1 VEIDPVKRE
10 YDSVNDGARTLSGQ
24 IHSFFRE
31 AVAER
36 RLLAAL
42 LGAALLYVALAL
54 TPSHYGM
61 GLRLLGFDARPLIG
75 VARLVR
81 SDEWIVLT
89 PLFQIAVHGNFGS
102 TNVISPYQETLKGFY
117 ALPILDWSLLFK
129 PQLWGFWLLPPAY
142 AYSLYFAILWSS
154 FLAGYTILLRQ
165 LGASLLIATFGS
177 LALFSSHLVQV
188 WWTSQSPTFAFA
200 PWPLIVL
207 LLSLRPIWKIPLL
220 FWVSSV
226 WVLALVYPPFMV
238 PAGFAIGVLL
248 LAFRRDAITA
258 GNVVAV
264 AIALIGAGMIF
275 FLYFGDLISV
285 MRNTVYP
292 GDRYVGG
299 GGEERMKLLA
309 HLLPFFTTSRFSPLL
324 SNSNECEVAVVSTL
338 LPLTIIFFAKY
349 RSAIS
354 CVRENQFAAW
364 IVTAGLTT
372 MLAWMM
378 LPVPASVGKLLLWTQ
393 VQPARMAWAFGLLLT
408 LSLIVFSSKLEFR
421 ISGLRFF
428 GFSVTVLAAWLAS
441 KIGFAE
447 IWSKTNITAFK
458 TNVTALGMLYRSWFD
473 WIAIVPF
480 GIVTFLAAQRKSIA
494 RNPTDTLFA
503 SAAITGLATFGTFN
517 PLQPAHL
524 IFDLP
529 KTPFQ
534 EQLRENARAN
544 PNGWAVVPGMYG
556 ALLNGAAIPSINH
569 TLMAPRLDFFRRV
582 FPDLPAEQFNQTF
595 NRYAHIIPKEGT
607 EPHSP
612 SPDVIVVPIAPFL
625 TPVPN

>member
-1 VEIDPVKRE
+1 VEIDLVERE
-10 YDSVNDGARTLSGQ
+10 YDSVNDGARVLSGQ
-24 IHSFFRE
+24 RHSFFRE

-42 LGAALLYVALAL
+42 VGAALLYVALAL

-102 TNVISPYQETLKGFY
+102 TNVISPYHETLKGFY

-142 AYSLYFAILWSS
+142 AYSLYFTILWSS

-188 WWTSQSPTFAFA
+188 WWTSQSPAFTFA

-238 PAGFAIGVLL
+238 PAGFAMGVLA

-258 GNVVAV
+258 GNVLAA
-264 AIALIGAGMIF
+264 AIALIGVSVTF
-275 FLYFGDLISV
+275 FWYFGDLISV

-299 GGEERMKLLA
+299 GGVEAMKLLA
-309 HLLPFFTTSRFSPLL
+309 HLFPFFTTSQFKPLL
-324 SNSNECEVAVVSTL
+324 RNSNECEVAVVSTL
-338 LPLTIIFFAKY
+338 LPLTILFFVRY

-354 CVRENQFAAW
+354 CLRENQFAAW
-364 IVTAGLTT
+364 IVTAGLTM
-372 MLAWMM
+372 MLAWMV

-393 VQPARMAWAFGLLLT
+393 VQPDRMAWAFGLLLT
-408 LSLIVFSSKLEFR
+408 LSLIVFSSKVKFK
-421 ISGLRFF
+421 ISNLRFF
-428 GFSVTVLAAWLAS
+428 GFSVTVVAAWLAS
-441 KIGFAE
+441 KIGFTE
-447 IWSKTNITAFK
+447 IWSR
-458 TNVTALGMLYRSWFD
+458 TNVTALAMLSRSWFD

-480 GIVTFLAAQRKSIA
+480 GIVTFLAARRKSIA
-494 RNPTDTLFA
+494 RNPADALFA

-529 KTPFQ
+529 PTPFQ
-534 EQLRENARAN
+534 EQVRENARAN

-569 TLMAPRLDFFRRV
+569 TLMAPRLDFFRRA
-582 FPDLPAEQFNQTF
+582 FPDLPVEQLNQTF
-595 NRYAHIIPKEGT
+595 NRYAHIIPREGAD
-607 EPHSP
+607 PHSP
-612 SPDVIVVPIAPFL
+612 SPDVVVVPIAPFL
-625 TPVPN
+625 KPVPRATHTSN